1 MTFIKGYL
9 IRPPRVYRWIFPEAE
24 FRKDHRI
31 KKVYLTFDDGPHP
44 EPTTFVL
51 DVLESNKIQATFFV
65 LGKNAQKHPG
75 LIEKIKKK
83 GHVIGNHSMNHL
95 DGWTTSTERFTR
107 DVEEGKRIVESKLF
121 RPPYGKLTL
130 SQYRK
135 INQTEDIVF
144 WDVISGDFDETI
156 DADQVFTNVVD
167 NVRNG
172 SIIVMHD
179 SHKAMRNMQGSLAR
193 IIEELK
199 KKGYAFGLL

>member
-1 MTFIKGYL
+1 
-9 IRPPRVYRWIFPEAE
+9 
-24 FRKDHRI
+24 
-31 KKVYLTFDDGPHP
+31 
-44 EPTTFVL
+44 
-51 DVLESNKIQATFFV
+51 
-65 LGKNAQKHPG
+65 
-75 LIEKIKKK
+75 
-83 GHVIGNHSMNHL
+83 MNHL